1 MKTNTSL
8 PLDCSAFIPRNVDPE
23 SWAFV
28 PRVQIE
34 SCAVNDLPRLN
45 NVLWWSCKVICF
57 TFESGERFPK
67 TVVTMRS
74 TSPMASIP
82 MSSWRFSPAH
92 AQSSYIVMSNSSVS
106 GKSKTDTQ
114 KKPRLPHVGNADFH
128 MSDLQTTGG
137 DDWIFNSKGLAE
149 DQLKIGRWNGL
160 DIALR
165 HGRRNA
171 FRFLEGV
178 GFQFVS
184 TYLPTKFQASCR
196 RSLRRGPGYTYSFHD
211 HATSILTKPP
221 TNWISTKSL
230 NSCLSL
236 TQYQN

>member
-1 MKTNTSL
+1 MTSQGLIMLYDDRARLYTL
-8 PLDCSAFIPRNVDPE
+8 PLRVE
-23 SWAFV
+23 SDFQKPWW
-28 PRVQIE
+28 R
-34 SCAVNDLPRLN
+34 CGRHLPWLQSRCRAEDFRLRMLN
-45 NVLWWSCKVICF
+45 QMILWWVIVQWW
-57 TFESGERFPK
+57 K
-67 TVVTMRS
+67 
-74 TSPMASIP
+74 
-82 MSSWRFSPAH
+82 
-92 AQSSYIVMSNSSVS
+92 N
-106 GKSKTDTQ
+106 KTDTQ
-114 KKPRLPHVGNADFH
+114 KPRLPHVGNADFH